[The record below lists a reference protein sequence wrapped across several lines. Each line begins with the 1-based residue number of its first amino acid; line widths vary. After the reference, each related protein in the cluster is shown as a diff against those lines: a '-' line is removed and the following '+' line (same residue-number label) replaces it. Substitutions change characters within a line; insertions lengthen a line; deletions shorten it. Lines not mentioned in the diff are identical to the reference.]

1 MQNKKLCY
9 HCKQEVET
17 IPLMNAFVYCENED
31 CPHDYD
37 NPIRKGRAHFVC
49 RKCGEDISL
58 TVILL
63 YEAEQ
68 NENT

>member
-1 MQNKKLCY
+1 MKK
-9 HCKQEVET
+9 QT
-17 IPLMNAFVYCENED
+17 D

-37 NPIRKGRAHFVC
+37 NPIRKGRAHYVC

-63 YEAEQ
+63 YEAE
-68 NENT
+68 NY